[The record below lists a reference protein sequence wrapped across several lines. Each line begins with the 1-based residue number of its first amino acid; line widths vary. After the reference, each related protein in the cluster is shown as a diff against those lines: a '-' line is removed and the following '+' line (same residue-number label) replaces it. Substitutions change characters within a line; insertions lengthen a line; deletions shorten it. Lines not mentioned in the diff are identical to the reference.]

1 MASKTKTV
9 SKKKTKSTKKVP
21 KTKVVNYA
29 PNLRKQYLENIVPKL
44 KLLPN
49 NEVCFPFSW

>member
-9 SKKKTKSTKKVP
+9 SKKKTKSTKKAS

-29 PNLRKQYLENIVPKL
+29 PNLKKQYL
-44 KLLPN
+44 
-49 NEVCFPFSW
+49 